1 MNLRHQ
7 FLASVPRGFADLL
20 QGELAGFGALD
31 LRERGNAVSF
41 TGSLEVAYRACLES
55 RVASRVFLELGGIEA
70 DTDAAIYAALR
81 ALDWNAHVDPRGT
94 LACEWSGRHPAIA
107 NTHFGTLRLKDA
119 ICDTLRDATGLRP
132 SIATEA
138 PSATA
143 SRSPGWKDSPS
154 GTRGTS
160 SPLPSAVPGK
170 GSCMW
175 ISPMSLSSASGGRS
189 SSDFRPK

>member
-55 RVASRVFLELGGIEA
+55 RVASRVVLELGRFEA

-81 ALDWNAHVDPRGT
+81 ALDWNAHVAWSRFLGENDDALGFRDYFEIGAGVAMPVTVGGT
-94 LACEWSGRHPAIA
+94 TLLTLSGAVMIGEDVSGWSFGGSLA
-107 NTHFGTLRLKDA
+107 F
-119 ICDTLRDATGLRP
+119 
-132 SIATEA
+132 
-138 PSATA
+138 
-143 SRSPGWKDSPS
+143 
-154 GTRGTS
+154 
-160 SPLPSAVPGK
+160 
-170 GSCMW
+170 
-175 ISPMSLSSASGGRS
+175 
-189 SSDFRPK
+189 

>member
-1 MNLRHQ
+1 
-7 FLASVPRGFADLL
+7 
-20 QGELAGFGALD
+20 
-31 LRERGNAVSF
+31 
-41 TGSLEVAYRACLES
+41 
-55 RVASRVFLELGGIEA
+55 VFLELGRFEA

-138 PSATA
+138 PCLACHGQTLPA
-143 SRSPGWKDSPS
+143 ARPTPPPPGPAPA
-154 GTRGTS
+154 G
-160 SPLPSAVPGK
+160 PPGA
-170 GSCMW
+170 GEARL
-175 ISPMSLSSASGGRS
+175 SL
-189 SSDFRPK
+189 